1 MGNLKLKGKG
11 IKGGNTSDEKVDEAP
26 APVKTDEPAPTSG
39 TTTGQKENEDLP
51 KKRKLAEYLLS
62 QDLNVFKKHLPEVRN
77 LSDEKFYELFEGN
90 TEYNYNVK
98 DEKGFRQ
105 LAQKFEDNKDLIYEC
120 YDKEENYYKYALQ
133 IWKPNIIQGL
143 KEAENDQKKNEIL
156 KRYKIDMSSWDEAF
170 KEAFQIMINT
180 PPIKSLAERMV
191 NYIETD
197 YGEFDELIKNC
208 DKCKKNVKKDT
219 NTYCNKV
226 LDVNLE
232 TSMSRII
239 NEFVPGFLQQMWSG
253 VENIPGDIKKA
264 EENHAI
270 KQILNKSSGYMPK
283 SQKKKLIKSV
293 RQIYKERNKDI
304 TIFGFNEEYKKLS
317 ILSKQFNLEDKKYA
331 FTQGTI
337 HFQKMGFGEKANAAL
352 SNKAVKHAIL
362 GLSLA
367 NLTYSVMHLTKTF
380 MEHKALS
387 EQFKFRLNEIRQRF
401 TRHQSEV
408 KVITEETDI
417 DQAIQLTVEC
427 GRKFQQDLDDAE
439 ELVSEIT
446 DAMNGVKTEK
456 NKTIINMIA
465 SAGGTLLGLFGSA
478 VTKGDD
484 RIEYGSTSL
493 ANVLS
498 FAINAADIKKQN
510 EILKE
515 YKKTLEDVIK
525 LKNEILDEIDK
536 LRKKFQE
543 LKSGHF
549 S

>member
-1 MGNLKLKGKG
+1 
-11 IKGGNTSDEKVDEAP
+11 
-26 APVKTDEPAPTSG
+26 
-39 TTTGQKENEDLP
+39 
-51 KKRKLAEYLLS
+51 
-62 QDLNVFKKHLPEVRN
+62 
-77 LSDEKFYELFEGN
+77 
-90 TEYNYNVK
+90 
-98 DEKGFRQ
+98 
-105 LAQKFEDNKDLIYEC
+105 
-120 YDKEENYYKYALQ
+120 
-133 IWKPNIIQGL
+133 
-143 KEAENDQKKNEIL
+143 
-156 KRYKIDMSSWDEAF
+156 
-170 KEAFQIMINT
+170 
-180 PPIKSLAERMV
+180 
-191 NYIETD
+191 
-197 YGEFDELIKNC
+197 
-208 DKCKKNVKKDT
+208 
-219 NTYCNKV
+219 
-226 LDVNLE
+226 
-232 TSMSRII
+232 
-239 NEFVPGFLQQMWSG
+239 
-253 VENIPGDIKKA
+253 
-264 EENHAI
+264 
-270 KQILNKSSGYMPK
+270 
-283 SQKKKLIKSV
+283 
-293 RQIYKERNKDI
+293 
-304 TIFGFNEEYKKLS
+304 
-317 ILSKQFNLEDKKYA
+317 
-331 FTQGTI
+331 
-337 HFQKMGFGEKANAAL
+337 MGFGEKANAAL

-417 DQAIQLTVEC
+417 DQAIQLTIEC

-536 LRKKFQE
+536 LRKKFHE